1 MPIKFFFIGLLIY
14 ACQAIAAQSMSSDKA
29 WDLLLNDV
37 KIRYFYSF
45 TYDALLPKP
54 RFGSELKKLDGQII
68 TIKGFYLPVDVTGNV
83 MVLSYHPMNMCFFCT
98 GEGLQ
103 TIVELIPAVG
113 EVSRLNRLK
122 TDDYFKVKGR
132 LRLNSDS
139 FEHLFYILDE
149 VVLVKVVK

>member
-1 MPIKFFFIGLLIY
+1 
-14 ACQAIAAQSMSSDKA
+14 
-29 WDLLLNDV
+29 LLLNDL

-54 RFGSELKKLDGQII
+54 KFGSELKKLDGQMI
-68 TIKGFYLPVDVTGNV
+68 TLMGFYLPVDVTGHV

-98 GEGLQ
+98 GDGLQ
-103 TIVELIPAVG
+103 TIVELIPRAG

-122 TDDYFKVKGR
+122 TDDYFEVKGR
-132 LRLNSDS
+132 LRLNSEN
-139 FEHLFYILDE
+139 FEHLFYILEE